1 MEDLIPMNEESK
13 EEKNLK
19 KNKTNLGRVSERVPN
34 IKRGEVFASRR
45 KDQVE
50 REDWSLSRTR
60 RRLRLIRSK
69 LRLKRQYLLELEVGT
84 RFESDHVFAQVLYN
98 PLLNIL

>member
-1 MEDLIPMNEESK
+1 VS
-13 EEKNLK
+13 LK
-19 KNKTNLGRVSERVPN
+19 GSQKKKHKKGQMRETPPN